1 MANCWTKVAP
11 DVSEVS
17 KQANYTLSCKLWLDQ
32 AINNIVS
39 WRDVINAL
47 MGLVNGVDG
56 LNASIE
62 LWT

>member
-1 MANCWTKVAP
+1 MANCWTKVAT

-17 KQANYTLSCKLWLDQ
+17 KQANYTLSCKPGLHQ

-39 WRDVINAL
+39 WREVINAL

-56 LNASIE
+56 LSASIE